1 MCRLNILRNFSD
13 NKARLITHLGESD
26 ASTDFQKMLLNVL
39 PKCTDNKR
47 IYSRSCYIKT
57 EKIMSGNDA
66 AYLCD
71 CPEEVPRAAANNDQ
85 TSRKTWA

>member
-1 MCRLNILRNFSD
+1 MFLRKFSD

-26 ASTDFQKMLLNVL
+26 ASTGFQKMLLNVL

-47 IYSRSCYIKT
+47 IYDQNRYIKT

-71 CPEEVPRAAANNDQ
+71 CPEKVQRAAANNDQ
-85 TSRKTWA
+85 TSRKTRA

>member
-1 MCRLNILRNFSD
+1 MFLRKFSD

-39 PKCTDNKR
+39 PKCRDNKR
-47 IYSRSCYIKT
+47 IYGRNRYIKT

>member
-1 MCRLNILRNFSD
+1 MRKFGD
-13 NKARLITHLGESD
+13 KKARLITHLGESD
-26 ASTDFQKMLLNVL
+26 ASTDFHKMLLNVL

-47 IYSRSCYIKT
+47 IYDQNRYIKT

-71 CPEEVPRAAANNDQ
+71 CPEKVQRAATNNDQ
-85 TSRKTWA
+85 TSRKTRA